1 MSRTIVREAFGPG
14 GVGYYP
20 VYLDLAGK
28 SCLVLGGGGQAAEK
42 ALGLVG
48 AGGDVT
54 VVAPWFDAELVELG
68 GRREVRLLAHEFTE
82 SDLDGVELVI
92 DASLDEALGHRVSAA
107 ARRRRVLV
115 NVLDR
120 PALCDFIAPAVVRR
134 GPLQVAISTAG
145 RSPFMASHVR
155 RLLEETLG
163 PEYGELVELVGRL
176 RDRLRAE
183 GLPLEEQMAAYALV
197 PGSGAL
203 NLLRAGDAAGAWRA
217 VEACA
222 AGPVEVQPA
231 LF

>member
-1 MSRTIVREAFGPG
+1 MPEAFGPG

-28 SCLVLGGGGQAAEK
+28 SCLVLGGGPQALDK
-42 ALGLVG
+42 VRALVAAG
-48 AGGDVT
+48 ADVT
-54 VVAPWFDAELVELG
+54 VVSAGFDAELVELG
-68 GRREVRLLAHEFTE
+68 GRHQARLLLRDFTE
-82 SDLDGVELVI
+82 VDLDGIDLVV
-92 DASLDEALGHRVSAA
+92 DASLDDALGHRVSAA
-107 ARRRRVLV
+107 ARRRRILV

-155 RLLEETLG
+155 RLLEGTLG
-163 PEYGELVELVGRL
+163 PEYGDLVELVGRL

-183 GLPLEEQMAAYALV
+183 GVPREAQMEAYARV
-197 PGSGAL
+197 PDSGAL
-203 NLLRAGDAAGAWRA
+203 DLIRAGDPAAAERA

-222 AGPVEVQPA
+222 IEPTAVQPA